1 MLKKQCKNLSLIFKV
16 WNTMNID
23 NHPIPPMDFMMNNPV
38 PDKEIIDIIAHENQR
53 QEETINLIAS
63 ENYVSPAVMAATGSV
78 LTNKYAEGY
87 PGKRY
92 YPGCVFVDQAEILA
106 IDRCKKLFNAQHA
119 NVQPH
124 SGSQANMA
132 VYFSLLQPGD
142 TILGMSL
149 AAGGHLT
156 HGHGVNFSG
165 TLFKSVQYTV
175 NRDTEQLDF
184 DEIEKLAHEH
194 KPKLIVCGAS
204 AYSRTIDFEKLSTI
218 AKSVNAL
225 LLADIAH
232 IAGLVAT
239 GLHPSPIACADFV
252 TSTTHKTLR
261 GPRGGL
267 IMSSAEHAL
276 KIDRAIMPGMQGG
289 PLMNTIAA
297 KAVAFGEALQP
308 EFVEYQ
314 KQIIK
319 NAQALAHEL
328 QSLGYRIVAGG
339 TDNHLF
345 IVDLTAKNI
354 SGLKADVALEKAGI
368 NVTRSCIPFDTKK
381 PWETSGIRLG
391 SPAVTTRGM
400 KEIEMIAIAH
410 LIDDVITHHDND
422 AVLTAIKVK
431 VRNMCA
437 QFPINL

>member
-1 MLKKQCKNLSLIFKV
+1 MDIFATDSSIKPAEYSMALN
-16 WNTMNID
+16 NTD
-23 NHPIPPMDFMMNNPV
+23 QELFS
-38 PDKEIIDIIAHENQR
+38 IIQREEQR
-53 QEETINLIAS
+53 QEATINLIAS

-92 YPGCVFVDQAEILA
+92 YPGCTFVDEAEVLA

-119 NVQPH
+119 NVQAH

-149 AAGGHLT
+149 ASGGHLT

-165 TLFKSVQYTV
+165 TLFNSVQYTV
-175 NRDTEQLDF
+175 NRDTECLDY
-184 DEIEKLAHEH
+184 DEIENVAHQC
-194 KPKLIVCGAS
+194 KPKLIICGAS
-204 AYSRTIDFEKLSTI
+204 AYSRIIDFEKLSQI
-218 AKSVNAL
+218 AKRVNAL

-239 GLHPSPIACADFV
+239 GLHPNPITCADFV

-267 IMSSAEHAL
+267 IMSSPEYAA
-276 KIDRAIMPGMQGG
+276 KIDRTIMPGMQGG

-297 KAVAFGEALQP
+297 KAVAFHEALQP
-308 EFVEYQ
+308 EFIEYQ
-314 KQIIK
+314 KQIIR
-319 NAQALAHEL
+319 NAKTLSDEFA
-328 QSLGYRIVAGG
+328 SLGYRIVTGG

-345 IVDLTAKNI
+345 IVDLVSKNI
-354 SGLKADVALEKAGI
+354 TGLQAEIALEKAGI
-368 NVTRSCIPFDTKK
+368 NVTRSCIPFDTQK
-381 PWETSGIRLG
+381 PWITSGIRVG

-400 KEIEMIAIAH
+400 KEEEMKEIIH
-410 LIDDVITHHDND
+410 LIDEVIIHHNND
-422 AVLTAIKVK
+422 TILNAIKVK
-431 VRNMCA
+431 VRNLCA
-437 QFPINL
+437 QFPIE